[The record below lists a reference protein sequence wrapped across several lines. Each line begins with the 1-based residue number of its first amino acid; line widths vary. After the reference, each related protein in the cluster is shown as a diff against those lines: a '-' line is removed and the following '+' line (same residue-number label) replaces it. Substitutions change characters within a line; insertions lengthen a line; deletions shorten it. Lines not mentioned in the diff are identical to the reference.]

1 MPTQFTPIVVA
12 NEDGSNVVT
21 PSPGNF
27 ALFLAETTPGS
38 VFTLYSKHNN
48 GDVNPVKVGAVNVT
62 ITLTP

>member
-12 NEDGSNVVT
+12 NENGDNVIT

-27 ALFLAETTPGS
+27 ALFVAETAPG
-38 VFTLYSKHNN
+38 VFTVFSKHNN
-48 GDVNPVKVGAVNVT
+48 GDVNPLKVGAVNLT